1 MTQTND
7 VVRALF
13 ANFPVAELGS
23 VEQQNVF
30 DKIKHRFSQTAD
42 AEVELKDLYKVKGFS
57 DFAAV
62 LMWILERAQKD
73 PQLAA
78 MAPAD
83 ETLLLS
89 TFRKAMVEQGFLAQ
103 PAPSPARE
111 SSAPDELAFAAQ
123 LEKFSEAIQGG
134 VEGRGAMLETL
145 FNDCGD
151 ASASNA
157 GDGFAQFS
165 ALLADLLKY
174 IAESEL
180 LDDVRVINI
189 LSNVSSVFTQWASA
203 LPEARSGLMEEA
215 MGMLRDFKTHF
226 E

>member
-7 VVRALF
+7 AVRALF

-23 VEQQNVF
+23 VEQRTVF
-30 DKIKHRFSQTAD
+30 HKIKDRFSQTAD
-42 AEVELKDLYKVKGFS
+42 AELELKDLYKVKGFS

-78 MAPAD
+78 VGPAD

-89 TFRKAMVEQGFLAQ
+89 TFRKAMSEQGFL
-103 PAPSPARE
+103 PPSAPSPRE
-111 SSAPDELAFAAQ
+111 EPGGQDEKAFAAQ

-134 VEGRGAMLETL
+134 VEGRGPMLEAL
-145 FNDCGD
+145 FNDCGH
-151 ASASNA
+151 AANSNS
-157 GDGFAQFS
+157 GDEFKQFNV
-165 ALLADLLKY
+165 LLADFLKY

-189 LSNVSSVFTQWASA
+189 LSNVSSAVTQWASA
-203 LPEARSGLMEEA
+203 SSEARPSLMEEA